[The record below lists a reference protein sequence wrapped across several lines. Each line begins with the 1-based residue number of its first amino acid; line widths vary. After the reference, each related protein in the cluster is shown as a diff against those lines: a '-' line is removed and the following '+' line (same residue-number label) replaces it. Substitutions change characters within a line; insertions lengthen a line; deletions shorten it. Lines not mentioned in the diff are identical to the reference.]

1 MEGWAD
7 AAAGSPIPA
16 LRACQEGPQVLYL
29 TAMTQTR
36 LPASGTPLNGAPAP
50 RLRLGT
56 LVTMRWLALIGQTI
70 ALAVVYFGLDLDLPL
85 IPAMAVVML
94 SGALNVAISVARPS
108 ASWLGERQAAAM
120 LAFDLLQIAV
130 LLGLTGGLGNPF
142 TLFLV
147 VPVAVATWALGRRY
161 AFAVAGLAL
170 FLVSILAFVFLPLP
184 GGAGMLTASP
194 PFFFAIWAALAVA
207 IGFIAVYGIMTAR
220 QAGDMSKAYA
230 AMQLALA
237 REQKAAA
244 LGALAAAAAHELGS
258 PLSTIAVVARELER
272 RFDGDKTFREDLALL
287 KSESARCQTI
297 LSSIAARP
305 AEAEGRRE
313 AVPLTAVIEEAARPY
328 AGDDVHMEIRALP
341 LEERGE
347 QPPLVEPSAGLVQ
360 GLAMLIQNAVQFAGH
375 GVVLTLDWENAT
387 IKLLVE
393 DDGPGFDMA
402 SSARLGEPFYTTG
415 ARARGEGEKHMGLG
429 LFIARTLLAASG
441 AHLAFDNRAGGGA
454 VVEVVW
460 PQGLGAAIVGAPR
473 VEAMR

>member
-1 MEGWAD
+1 
-7 AAAGSPIPA
+7 
-16 LRACQEGPQVLYL
+16 
-29 TAMTQTR
+29 MTQTR

-56 LVTMRWLALIGQTI
+56 LVTMRWI

-147 VPVAVATWALGRRY
+147 VPVAVAAWALGRRY

-170 FLVSILAFVFLPLP
+170 VLVSILAFVFLPLP

>member
-1 MEGWAD
+1 
-7 AAAGSPIPA
+7 
-16 LRACQEGPQVLYL
+16 
-29 TAMTQTR
+29 MTQTR

-147 VPVAVATWALGRRY
+147 VPVAVAAWALGRRY

-170 FLVSILAFVFLPLP
+170 VLVSILAFVFLPLP

-429 LFIARTLLAASG
+429 LFIARTLLAANG

-460 PQGLGAAIVGAPR
+460 PQGLGAAMVGPPR

>member
-1 MEGWAD
+1 M
-7 AAAGSPIPA
+7 I
-16 LRACQEGPQVLYL
+16 
-29 TAMTQTR
+29 QTR
-36 LPASGTPLNGAPAP
+36 LPASGTPLTGAPAP
-50 RLRLGT
+50 HLRLGT

-120 LAFDLLQIAV
+120 LAFDLVQIAV

-147 VPVAVATWALGRRY
+147 VPVAVAAWALGRRY

-170 FLVSILAFVFLPLP
+170 ALVTGLAFVFLPLP
-184 GGAGMLTASP
+184 GGAGMLTASL

-207 IGFIAVYGIMTAR
+207 IGFLAVYGIMTAR

-258 PLSTIAVVARELER
+258 PLSTIAVVAGELER
-272 RFDGDKTFREDLALL
+272 RFHGDETLYGDESLREDLALL

-328 AGDDVHMEIRALP
+328 AGDGVHMEIRALP

-415 ARARGEGEKHMGLG
+415 ARARGEGERHMGLG

-460 PQGLGAAIVGAPR
+460 PQGLGAAMVGPPQ
-473 VEAMR
+473 VEAIR

>member
-1 MEGWAD
+1 
-7 AAAGSPIPA
+7 
-16 LRACQEGPQVLYL
+16 
-29 TAMTQTR
+29 MTQTR

-147 VPVAVATWALGRRY
+147 VPVAVAAWALGRRY

-170 FLVSILAFVFLPLP
+170 VLVSILAFVFLPLP

-415 ARARGEGEKHMGLG
+415 ARARGDGEKHMGLG

-441 AHLAFDNRAGGGA
+441 AYLAFDNRAGGGA

>member
-1 MEGWAD
+1 
-7 AAAGSPIPA
+7 
-16 LRACQEGPQVLYL
+16 
-29 TAMTQTR
+29 MTQTR
-36 LPASGTPLNGAPAP
+36 LPASGTPLTGAPAP

-108 ASWLGERQAAAM
+108 SSWLGERQAAAM
-120 LAFDLLQIAV
+120 LAFDLVQIAV

-142 TLFLV
+142 ALFLV
-147 VPVAVATWALGRRY
+147 VPVAVAAWALGRRY

-170 FLVSILAFVFLPLP
+170 ALVTGLAFVFLPLP

-207 IGFIAVYGIMTAR
+207 IGFVAVYGIMTAR
-220 QAGDMSKAYA
+220 QAEDMSKAYA

-258 PLSTIAVVARELER
+258 PLSTIAVVTRELER
-272 RFDGDKTFREDLALL
+272 RFDGDEALREDLALL

-305 AEAEGRRE
+305 AEADGRRE
-313 AVPLTAVIEEAARPY
+313 PVPLTAVIEEAARPY
-328 AGDDVHMEIRALP
+328 AGDGVHMEIRALP

-347 QPPLVEPSAGLVQ
+347 QPPLVEPRAGLVQ

-415 ARARGEGEKHMGLG
+415 ARARGDGEKHMGLG

-441 AHLAFDNRAGGGA
+441 AYLAFDNRAGGGA

-460 PQGLGAAIVGAPR
+460 PQGLGAAMVGPPR